1 MVRFQP
7 VLPILKTN
15 LTRRRGRTWQIL
27 GLVVLLFLGLTF
39 IAVRYLPSVSID
51 PVSVLKSRDFQE
63 IFVAPL
69 RPPPVDGLG
78 HDHLEHLNAE
88 RNRLHNKIYE
98 NQKHFINIDENA
110 KDPIEKIA
118 PTKNVSST
126 AKVYSIENLRKT
138 FSEMSIDELAKIQ
151 SVDMRREKVREMVL
165 HAYEGYSKY
174 AWGANEHRPISKTGH
189 SANVFGSHT
198 LGITIIDSLDTIYL
212 ADLKDSYQ
220 KSREWIE
227 TQFNPNVPSEISAF
241 EINIRLVGGF
251 LSVHDFVRCIK
262 VLVEPVQC

>member
-27 GLVVLLFLGLTF
+27 GLVVLLFFGLTF

-98 NQKHFINIDENA
+98 NQKHLINIDENA

-151 SVDMRREKVREMVL
+151 SVDMRREKVREVSFVVSYFIFCFFRL
-165 HAYEGYSKY
+165 
-174 AWGANEHRPISKTGH
+174 
-189 SANVFGSHT
+189 
-198 LGITIIDSLDTIYL
+198 
-212 ADLKDSYQ
+212 LKM
-220 KSREWIE
+220 RE
-227 TQFNPNVPSEISAF
+227 
-241 EINIRLVGGF
+241 
-251 LSVHDFVRCIK
+251 
-262 VLVEPVQC
+262 